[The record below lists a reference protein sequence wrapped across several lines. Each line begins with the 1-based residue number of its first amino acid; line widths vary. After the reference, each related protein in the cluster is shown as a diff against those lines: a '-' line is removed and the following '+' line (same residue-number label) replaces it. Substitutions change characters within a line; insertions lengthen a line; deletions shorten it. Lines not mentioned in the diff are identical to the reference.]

1 MATGVQAY
9 GIEHIDALVKQSI
22 DNVKKDDSTLIDSK
36 RVILQVVDG
45 FNGLP
50 DHGPYD
56 AIHVGAA
63 APQIP
68 IALIE
73 QLANGGR
80 MVIPVGPEN
89 GSQEI
94 YLVDKD
100 NNGKVTQKS
109 ILGVRYVPLTT
120 KTHQLSRA

>member
-1 MATGVQAY
+1 
-9 GIEHIDALVKQSI
+9 
-22 DNVKKDDSTLIDSK
+22 
-36 RVILQVVDG
+36 
-45 FNGLP
+45 
-50 DHGPYD
+50 
-56 AIHVGAA
+56 
-63 APQIP
+63 
-68 IALIE
+68 
-73 QLANGGR
+73 

-100 NNGKVTQKS
+100 NGGKVTQRY